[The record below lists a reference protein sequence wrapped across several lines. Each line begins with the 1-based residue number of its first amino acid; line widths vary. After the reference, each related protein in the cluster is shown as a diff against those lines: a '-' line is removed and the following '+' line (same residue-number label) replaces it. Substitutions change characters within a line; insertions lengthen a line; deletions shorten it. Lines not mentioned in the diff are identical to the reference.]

1 MFISVRNLSIS
12 AKDIELGILITKL
25 HTHNI
30 LIILEF
36 FIFFLEN
43 LFSYKK
49 DMSKTVVF
57 RASFALII
65 LCITG

>member
-36 FIFFLEN
+36 FIFFIEN
-43 LFSYKK
+43 
-49 DMSKTVVF
+49 
-57 RASFALII
+57 
-65 LCITG
+65 